1 MKRYIKANTGKP
13 ILDDVEAVW
22 SETENGD
29 GILFTIY
36 ENRKS
41 NNVLFEEFFNYDDVD
56 TDGIYDSAVD
66 MAILSLSQK
75 YELSDQAIA
84 EIKQSVDIDSL

>member
-1 MKRYIKANTGKP
+1 MKRYIKADTEKP
-13 ILDDVEAVW
+13 ILDNVEAVW
-22 SETENGD
+22 SETENGT

-41 NNVLFEEFFNYDDVD
+41 DKVLFEEFFDYDDVD
-56 TDGIYDSAVD
+56 TDGIYDSAID
-66 MAILSLSQK
+66 MAILALSQK
-75 YELSDQAIA
+75 YELSDRAIK